1 MLAFFF
7 RLIAVCLLLQFID
20 ISSSAGLGRADDNS
34 AVTYVQIKPLIH
46 RNVQSARSP
55 GAPRTSRIE
64 NVPLQIKQTA
74 IHPHSTS
81 KTPEAIKT
89 PVQEVG
95 RSQEEKKIDIGEVVR
110 SQEEGKIN
118 LQEVENRPEEVKIPV
133 QEVVRTP
140 RSGENTSAK
149 GKELPIEATDDYADQ
164 NNESEVRFDTSEA
177 VTPETTEQNEASTQI
192 STPQENDLARPEVYY
207 PKGES
212 SPYILNKYGKPK
224 HHSKKYYGSSEQ
236 LEPTYRKYLETRQ
249 YRSSCRCA
257 KLSNCPKLQI
267 SVPRCPQDYYMCCF

>member
-1 MLAFFF
+1 M
-7 RLIAVCLLLQFID
+7 CLLLQFIN
-20 ISSSAGLGRADDNS
+20 ISSSAGLSRAEDNS

-46 RNVQSARSP
+46 RNIHSALSP

-64 NVPLQIKQTA
+64 NLPLQIKQTA

-95 RSQEEKKIDIGEVVR
+95 RSQEKEKINTKEVEK
-110 SQEEGKIN
+110 SQEEGNIN
-118 LQEVENRPEEVKIPV
+118 TKEVEKIPEEVIIPV

-140 RSGENTSAK
+140 RSGENTTLN
-149 GKELPIEATDDYADQ
+149 GKELPADDYADQ
-164 NNESEVRFDTSEA
+164 NNESEARFDTSEA
-177 VTPETTEQNEASTQI
+177 ITPETTEPNEAFTQI
-192 STPQENDLARPEVYY
+192 STPQENDLARPWPEVYY
-207 PKGES
+207 PKRES

-224 HHSKKYYGSSEQ
+224 HHSKKYYGPSEQ

>member
-1 MLAFFF
+1 MLTFFY

-20 ISSSAGLGRADDNS
+20 ISSSASLSRAEDNS
-34 AVTYVQIKPLIH
+34 AVTYVQIKPLIN
-46 RNVQSARSP
+46 RNVQSAWSP

-89 PVQEVG
+89 PLQEVSG
-95 RSQEEKKIDIGEVVR
+95 N
-110 SQEEGKIN
+110 QEEGKIN
-118 LQEVENRPEEVKIPV
+118 IKEVEKSPEDVKISV

-140 RSGENTSAK
+140 RSGENTNVN
-149 GKELPIEATDDYADQ
+149 GKDIATEATDDYADQ
-164 NNESEVRFDTSEA
+164 NNESEARFDTSEA